1 MEYIKIENEIIIEH
15 VSSKAL
21 PAGFVQVG
29 PGNQVR
35 IGLNVNRFNS
45 DWTLKSNQSLID
57 DGVIILEN
65 NQVIEGG
72 KIITL
77 TVNEMYK
84 RGLTPLPDNLVID
97 GDKVREKTPDEL
109 YNSGVIDLT
118 VWNNLK
124 KQLYKNLRIPR
135 LAHFGAFI
143 KPMKDGEDDG
153 VADGIIEEA
162 DRVLSAGLYR
172 VWLIF
177 QNHES
182 RRHNTIDWTALN
194 FSDIHLG
201 NSEIFP
207 ALPEF
212 PDEILP

>member
-1 MEYIKIENEIIIEH
+1 MEGIKIENEIIINH
-15 VSSKAL
+15 VSSRTL

-29 PGNQVR
+29 AGNQVR
-35 IGLNVNRFNS
+35 IGLNVNWFDV
-45 DWTLKSNQSLID
+45 DWMLKSIEELIAD
-57 DGVIILEN
+57 DVIILDD
-65 NQVIEGG
+65 NQVFEDGE
-72 KIITL
+72 IITL
-77 TVNEMYK
+77 TVSQMYI
-84 RGLTPLPDNLVID
+84 RGLTPLPDNLIID
-97 GDKVREKTPDEL
+97 GDNVREKTPDEL

-124 KQLYKNLRIPR
+124 KQLFKTLRMPR

-153 VADGIIEEA
+153 IEDGIIEEA
-162 DRVLSAGLYR
+162 GRVLSMELYR
-172 VWLIF
+172 GWLVF
-177 QNHES
+177 QNQES
-182 RRHNTIDWTALN
+182 RRHNVISWNDLDYA
-194 FSDIHLG
+194 DIHLG